1 MLPRSS
7 FCAEASACG
16 RDVCGRFAFFAPPDA
31 VARQFGIGHTPS
43 LEPRYNISPTQPVPV
58 VRWDRQGVA
67 SLDMLRWGLIP
78 RWAKDPTIGNRMI
91 NARAET
97 VSQKPA
103 FRDAFARRRCLILAS
118 GFYEWGETFAGKRPF
133 FISRSDQE
141 IMGFAGLW
149 ERWRAG
155 TEPGLESCVI
165 ITTAA
170 SPALAEVHDRMPVI
184 LPPDAQTS
192 WLTEGTRPEDLLAL
206 LGSVGEGQFEIRQ
219 VNRNVN
225 NPSNEGADLI
235 RAAAPE

>member
-1 MLPRSS
+1 M
-7 FCAEASACG
+7 
-16 RDVCGRFAFFAPPDA
+16 CGRFAFFAPPDA
-31 VARQFGIGHTPS
+31 VARQFGIDQTPA

-58 VRWDRQGVA
+58 VRWDHRGVA

-78 RWAKDPTIGNRMI
+78 RWARDPAIGNRMI

-118 GFYEWGETFAGKRPF
+118 GFYEWGETPAGKRPF
-133 FISRSDQE
+133 FVTRSDQG
-141 IMGFAGLW
+141 IMPFAGLW
-149 ERWRAG
+149 ERWRSG
-155 TEPGLESCVI
+155 TDPALESCVI

-184 LPPDAQTS
+184 LPPDAQTT

-206 LGSVGEGQFEIRQ
+206 LDSVGEGQFEIRP

-225 NPSNEGADLI
+225 NPRNEGVDLI